1 MMCYDR
7 GTPTAISGNE
17 YGIKRRFEALEDVTT
32 FKSKTVLDVGCGFGA
47 YSLVAESYGASMSV
61 GIDVNMEYIEKARS
75 SLIVLADAHALPFRD
90 SCFEIVLM
98 VEVLEH
104 LPREIEVLK
113 EVKRVLRRTGYLL
126 LTVPN
131 KFYPFETHG
140 MKINNI
146 HIPNMLGIGIPFLS
160 WMPDFIRKKF
170 ETAKIYT
177 QKRLLNILREAGF
190 KDIKVDYM
198 MPPLDKLKQRNFS
211 IILRKLLRKL
221 EATWLKYFA
230 CHIIVVSMVIG

>member
-1 MMCYDR
+1 
-7 GTPTAISGNE
+7 
-17 YGIKRRFEALEDVTT
+17 
-32 FKSKTVLDVGCGFGA
+32 
-47 YSLVAESYGASMSV
+47 
-61 GIDVNMEYIEKARS
+61 
-75 SLIVLADAHALPFRD
+75 
-90 SCFEIVLM
+90 
-98 VEVLEH
+98 
-104 LPREIEVLK
+104 
-113 EVKRVLRRTGYLL
+113 
-126 LTVPN
+126 
-131 KFYPFETHG
+131 
-140 MKINNI
+140 
-146 HIPNMLGIGIPFLS
+146 MLGIGIPFLS

>member
-1 MMCYDR
+1 
-7 GTPTAISGNE
+7 
-17 YGIKRRFEALEDVTT
+17 
-32 FKSKTVLDVGCGFGA
+32 
-47 YSLVAESYGASMSV
+47 
-61 GIDVNMEYIEKARS
+61 
-75 SLIVLADAHALPFRD
+75 
-90 SCFEIVLM
+90 
-98 VEVLEH
+98 
-104 LPREIEVLK
+104 
-113 EVKRVLRRTGYLL
+113 
-126 LTVPN
+126 
-131 KFYPFETHG
+131 

-211 IILRKLLRKL
+211 KL
-221 EATWLKYFA
+221 
-230 CHIIVVSMVIG
+230 HG

>member
-1 MMCYDR
+1 VIRYGR
-7 GTPTAISGNE
+7 GTPTAISGRE
-17 YGIKRRFEALEDVTT
+17 YGIRRRFEALKGITS
-32 FKSKTVLDVGCGFGA
+32 FKGKTILDVGCGFGA

-61 GIDVNMEYIEKARS
+61 GIDINCEYIKKSALGS
-75 SLIVLADAHALPFRD
+75 AVLADAHALPFRD
-90 SCFEIVLM
+90 SCFDIVLM

-104 LPREIEVLK
+104 LHAKMEVLK
-113 EVKRVLRRTGYLL
+113 EVKRVLRRGGYLL

-160 WMPDFIRKKF
+160 WMPGFIRKRV
-170 ETAKIYT
+170 ETANIYT
-177 QKRLLNILREAGF
+177 QKMLLNVLREAGF
-190 KDIKVDYM
+190 SDIRVDYM
-198 MPPLDKLKQRNFS
+198 MPPLDKLRRRSLS

-221 EATWLKYFA
+221 ESTWLKYFA
-230 CHIIVVSMVIG
+230 CHIIVVSTVIG